1 MPSDLEL
8 WRADLKKMSE
18 RDFKTNIQD
27 RLNKTL
33 ALYYEELEK
42 ANVRL
47 RSKKSLYILIIK
59 MSNSNIYT

>member
-33 ALYYEELEK
+33 ALYCEELEK

-47 RSKKSLYILIIK
+47 RSKKSLYILRRL
-59 MSNSNIYT
+59 NRRGY

>member
-1 MPSDLEL
+1 
-8 WRADLKKMSE
+8 MSE

-47 RSKKSLYILIIK
+47 RSKKSLYILRRLNK
-59 MSNSNIYT
+59 RGY

>member
-47 RSKKSLYILIIK
+47 RSKISLYILRRLNK
-59 MSNSNIYT
+59 RGY

>member
-18 RDFKTNIQD
+18 RDFKTNIED

-47 RSKKSLYILIIK
+47 RSKKSLYILK
-59 MSNSNIYT
+59 RLNKRQQLNR